1 MSRSLSWSEQL
12 DALLNAT
19 DGNVARIKQRLYP
32 VGVSTAAGDLAGTW
46 ISHHLHPQSGVQ
58 AQQLWYQETPT
69 VPERLRWAGAYSPSS
84 LWDEVTILRSQLQ
97 SQAQVTEALR
107 QAVQGML
114 EEQEQQKYQIS
125 TLEVSLKL
133 LQRGPEGRTLLL
145 EQHLERLRRELEG
158 LQYLVQEQ
166 AQAQAQMRTG
176 PGKCSTT
183 SGVHQELQTEQ
194 QVLWEESEILQEE
207 LKLLWDQLSQH
218 QELLLKQITKE
229 RQAQARSWK
238 ISRGAPFLAWSPAA
252 SSSMPRVLNKFL
264 QGSKLLLT
272 DL

>member
-32 VGVSTAAGDLAGTW
+32 LGVSTAAGDLAGTW

-58 AQQLWYQETPT
+58 AQQPWYQETPT
-69 VPERLRWAGAYSPSS
+69 VPERLRWAGTYSPSS

-107 QAVQGML
+107 QAVQGLL

-125 TLEVSLKL
+125 TLEASLKL
-133 LQRGPEGRTLLL
+133 LQRGPEGRALLL

-158 LQYLVQEQ
+158 LRYLVQEQ

-183 SGVHQELQTEQ
+183 SVVHQELQTEMTLLSLLQ
-194 QVLWEESEILQEE
+194 AAAAVGRIKDSTGVKVAAGPAKTSIHVLQ
-207 LKLLWDQLSQH
+207 
-218 QELLLKQITKE
+218 
-229 RQAQARSWK
+229 
-238 ISRGAPFLAWSPAA
+238 SRLPLATTFAMSLFQ
-252 SSSMPRVLNKFL
+252 SSSEV
-264 QGSKLLLT
+264 SLLDRNSSFPAT
-272 DL
+272 FKEARFPEEHPF

>member
-32 VGVSTAAGDLAGTW
+32 LGVSTAAGDLAGTW

-58 AQQLWYQETPT
+58 AQQPWYQETPT
-69 VPERLRWAGAYSPSS
+69 VPERLRWAGTYSPSS

-107 QAVQGML
+107 QAVQGLL

-125 TLEVSLKL
+125 TLEASLKL
-133 LQRGPEGRTLLL
+133 LQRGPEGRALLL

-158 LQYLVQEQ
+158 LRYLVQEQ

-183 SGVHQELQTEQ
+183 SVVHQELQTERQ
-194 QVLWEESEILQEE
+194 LLWEESKILQE
-207 LKLLWDQLSQH
+207 LKLLRDQLSQH
-218 QELLLKQITKE
+218 QELLLKQITKG

-264 QGSKLLLT
+264 QGSKMLLS